1 MFARSPVAYIS
12 DTEKG
17 LNRIKLNDITD
28 YQQLAYK
35 LGKKMNECGNATNTL
50 EFLQQAIRQCGGMLT
65 SDDFQKLS
73 STCNVMKEER
83 KKDERVTTKKGKKKS
98 KNMAT
103 IKVSGDSWQNQMED
117 EDHYDDYGDDFM

>member
-1 MFARSPVAYIS
+1 
-12 DTEKG
+12 
-17 LNRIKLNDITD
+17 
-28 YQQLAYK
+28 
-35 LGKKMNECGNATNTL
+35 
-50 EFLQQAIRQCGGMLT
+50 
-65 SDDFQKLS
+65 
-73 STCNVMKEER
+73 MKEER